1 MIKALTMQST
11 LLLTLNRFQ
20 NMFSIRPLTMTLVAA
35 GMMLEVTLAHSAGP
49 TIRSRDLPSPLYDY
63 WAKQKPDMGNTGHC
77 AVAFDSSTDERKMA
91 YGCSVFIKMSAQGE
105 RKALQYCET
114 MRETNQVKAPCQLVV
129 D

>member
-1 MIKALTMQST
+1 MRSLSCLNSPSIKGLK
-11 LLLTLNRFQ
+11 
-20 NMFSIRPLTMTLVAA
+20 RPTSLK
-35 GMMLEVTLAHSAGP
+35 TLAQLMVCLALLDGFTLAQGAGS
-49 TIRSRDLPSPLYDY
+49 TIRSRDLPSSLYDY
-63 WAKQKPDMGNTGHC
+63 WAKQRPDMGSTGHC

-114 MRETNQVKAPCQLVV
+114 MRETNQIKAPCQLVV